1 MIEGAVVYTDTTHVL
16 VNYSSVGICGDLLLW
31 QLSYT
36 VDGEEI
42 IANYTPNYS
51 TYVLELKPNTTVP
64 ISAIRGR
71 VLYTTRG
78 DRNASSQLNV
88 FAGDWSDPYHP
99 PAFPVIRC
107 EFSVHCVFLF
117 VCYSV

>member
-1 MIEGAVVYTDTTHVL
+1 MYTDTTHIL
-16 VNYSSVGICGDLLLW
+16 VNYSSVGICNLLLW

-36 VDGEEI
+36 VDGEET

-78 DRNASSQLNV
+78 NRNASSQLNDV
-88 FAGDWSDPYHP
+88 FEGEWSDPYLL
-99 PAFPVIRC
+99 PAFPVIPRK
-107 EFSVHCVFLF
+107 FSVYCVFLF
-117 VCYSV
+117 ACHRV

>member
-1 MIEGAVVYTDTTHVL
+1 MYTDTTHVL
-16 VNYSSVGICGDLLLW
+16 VNYSSVGICDLLSW

-36 VDGEEI
+36 VDGKEI

-51 TYVLELKPNTTVP
+51 TYVLELKPNTTAP

-78 DRNASSQLNV
+78 NRNASSQLNDV
-88 FAGDWSDPYHP
+88 FEGEWSDPYQP
-99 PAFPVIRC
+99 QAFPVIRRK
-107 EFSVHCVFLF
+107 FSVHCVFLF
-117 VCYSV
+117 VCRCV